1 MFIFYPILQAPNCQ
15 GRTVVHNYPPNNWEI
30 RRNCKKNINITWSD
44 GIIWKSK
51 KIGYLDINKSFT
63 IKEEDLKFVP
73 NGALALSSLSVN
85 ELPYESEFLPDDTD
99 MQTNLPEWRA
109 SLGLE
114 STLGANTSFQG
125 EGYAFPRNG
134 SLLSFSPFLQYGSDL
149 SNYLL
154 FINIEKLPTFRKSKL
169 YFLKASGNKIY
180 AEVSVISN
188 HINIINLDNLGYDD
202 KDLMVMMTKDIVG
215 IPLFMTS
222 YKNGLELSLE
232 HTHPPASFAIH
243 GNRFALHKEL
253 KQLWAK
259 KLNVIKL
266 VK

>member
-154 FINIEKLPTFRKSKL
+154 FINIEKLQRIWFWVQFRRTHQIRVL
-169 YFLKASGNKIY
+169 FGWWLQYTI
-180 AEVSVISN
+180 
-188 HINIINLDNLGYDD
+188 H
-202 KDLMVMMTKDIVG
+202 VG
-215 IPLFMTS
+215 TRQQTT
-222 YKNGLELSLE
+222 G
-232 HTHPPASFAIH
+232 H
-243 GNRFALHKEL
+243 GQKRTP
-253 KQLWAK
+253 
-259 KLNVIKL
+259 
-266 VK
+266 